1 MSFDKY
7 AADIEELRSSV
18 EAPEVSEEVT
28 ETPTEEVVE
37 EVAAEATE
45 ETTEEVRSEE
55 VEAEDTTAEINDTE
69 TAEEVAPEADVEI
82 ENRAASTPSFTSSK
96 MDNINNLQER
106 FSLARA
112 IQAVTNGQALT
123 GAEAEVAAEAR
134 HQAAAHGVQLAGQIA
149 LPSEF
154 RADPMTATNNGGSG
168 AVQTSENIFDDP
180 KAILPSLRPNTVFE
194 KLGATYFRNAN
205 GPVVIPRQTG
215 STTADSTLTEVEA
228 ISTSNI
234 SMDQITLN
242 PQRIGAGTSYSRQL
256 LMQSLESLDAFIL
269 ADLNKTMGLAVDDY
283 LIAKLYAGVSATDGT
298 GVAVE
303 EIPFLME
310 EELRLANANADGAKF
325 AMDPTANRRL
335 RRAVLDAG
343 SGLFAGDYNSTIGY
357 GQTVSTQFNADDI
370 ILGDFSDFVVCEWS
384 GMDLIVDPYTGAA
397 NDVVKVTANTYL
409 DGTVRRADS
418 FSRYNNVGA

>member
-1 MSFDKY
+1 MLTKFKPQKMQNEFI
-7 AADIEELRSSV
+7 AELRNEL
-18 EAPEVSEEVT
+18 EAEAAETVQEVT
-28 ETPTEEVVE
+28 NETTEEVVE
-37 EVAAEATE
+37 EVVEERTE
-45 ETTEEVRSEE
+45 DVTE
-55 VEAEDTTAEINDTE
+55 AEINDTE
-69 TAEEVAPEADVEI
+69 TAEEEAPEAAVET
-82 ENRAASTPSFTSSK
+82 EVRAASTPSFTSSK
-96 MDNINNLQER
+96 NMDTINNLQER

-154 RADPMTATNNGGSG
+154 RADPMTATNNGGAGS
-168 AVQTSENIFDDP
+168 VQTSENIFDDP

-215 STTADSTLTEVEA
+215 STSADSTLTEIEA
-228 ISTSNI
+228 ITPTNI

-283 LIAKLYAGVSATDGT
+283 LIAKLYAGVSATDAT

-303 EIPFLME
+303 EVPFLME

-384 GMDLIVDPYTGAA
+384 GMDLIVDPYTGAGQ
-397 NDVVKVTANTYL
+397 DVVKVTANTYL
-409 DGTVRRADS
+409 DGAVRRADS

>member
-1 MSFDKY
+1 MRTKFKPQKMLNEFID
-7 AADIEELRSSV
+7 ELRNEL
-18 EAPEVSEEVT
+18 EAEAAETVQETVT
-28 ETPTEEVVE
+28 NETAEEVVE
-37 EVAAEATE
+37 EVVEERTE
-45 ETTEEVRSEE
+45 DVT
-55 VEAEDTTAEINDTE
+55 EAETNDTE
-69 TAEEVAPEADVEI
+69 TAEEEAPEADVEI
-82 ENRAASTPSFTSSK
+82 ENRAASTPSFTSSN

-168 AVQTSENIFDDP
+168 SVQTNENIFDDP

-215 STTADSTLTEVEA
+215 STSADSTLTEIEA
-228 ISTSNI
+228 ITPTNI

-303 EIPFLME
+303 EVPFLME
-310 EELRLANANADGAKF
+310 EELRLANANADAAKF

-384 GMDLIVDPYTGAA
+384 GMDLIVDPYTGAGQ
-397 NDVVKVTANTYL
+397 DVVKVTANTYL